1 MKTLT
6 ALFTTM
12 LIFAGAQAQFS
23 ENFDQNITGLPGNC
37 WVLEQINYSTTS
49 GDVINGTGSA
59 YSNPPTSASGERS
72 IETPFLNVN
81 SASFT
86 VSFKYKTS
94 SKLSGNATR
103 TINIGLEDKNGV
115 FTSLE
120 VITMDKNTATTV
132 FNHNATYNIS
142 TLGVY
147 RLVLRIGGATGD
159 GNSRVIFD
167 DLTASASA
175 FYGPVVHCNPAA
187 VAVNN
192 SFTYGTLAPVSENV
206 LLNDNI
212 PADNEVYS
220 VSLVSA
226 PLTGTL
232 VLNSDGTFTYTPAA
246 DFTGG
251 TISFSY
257 LVTDNGYTPTTSNTA
272 FVTLNFPAPVVLPI
286 RLMNFNAAKDG
297 SSVVL
302 KWTVAENESGSYFEV
317 QKSADG
323 KSFTSIATVNVKDGA
338 GTKEYYSNDHT
349 SASEV
354 YYRLKIVNKDNS
366 VTYSKII
373 VLKSG
378 NDSDAVRV
386 LNNPATSSLTFTYQ
400 AGTAQ
405 NATIRVF
412 SIAGVKVYELKVNA
426 TKGVNMLNIP
436 VNTLQSGT
444 YVLVIDNVA
453 AKKFVK
459 G

>member
-1 MKTLT
+1 M
-6 ALFTTM
+6 
-12 LIFAGAQAQFS
+12 
-23 ENFDQNITGLPGNC
+23 
-37 WVLEQINYSTTS
+37 
-49 GDVINGTGSA
+49 
-59 YSNPPTSASGERS
+59 
-72 IETPFLNVN
+72 
-81 SASFT
+81 
-86 VSFKYKTS
+86 
-94 SKLSGNATR
+94 
-103 TINIGLEDKNGV
+103 
-115 FTSLE
+115 
-120 VITMDKNTATTV
+120 
-132 FNHNATYNIS
+132 
-142 TLGVY
+142 
-147 RLVLRIGGATGD
+147 
-159 GNSRVIFD
+159 IFD